1 MNNYE
6 IVSIVVSTHNSARY
20 LEGCLQSIRSQTYPN
35 IELIIVDDSSRDG
48 TCEIAKKYAD
58 HVFEGI
64 NFERSVKRNYGAKN
78 ATGEFVLICDSDM
91 ILETNVVSSA
101 VQLMKHDNKI
111 LQIVIPE
118 KSIGLGFW
126 SKCKALERSFY
137 VGVDW
142 MEASRFFRRN
152 VFLEIGG
159 YDEVNTGSEDYDL
172 PQRIE
177 GRYGAACRGRIHY
190 FITQNELE
198 IGLLSQI
205 KKKYYYSASF
215 VDYKKKN
222 ALNSKNFA
230 KQSNLIERYKI
241 FFSNGN
247 KLFSD
252 PLIGSG
258 LIFMKTIEFLAGGL
272 GYYIA
277 VFKNLKK

>member
-6 IVSIVVSTHNSARY
+6 IVSIVVSTHNSANY

-58 HVFEGI
+58 RVYEGI

-78 ATGEFVLICDSDM
+78 AAGEFVLICDSDM
-91 ILETNVVSSA
+91 ILESNVIASA
-101 VQLMKHDNKI
+101 VQLMRQDNQI

-118 KSIGLGFW
+118 KSIGFGFW

-159 YDEVNTGSEDYDL
+159 YDEINTGSEDYDL

-177 GRYGAACRGRIHY
+177 GRYGAACKGRVDY

-198 IGLLSQI
+198 ISLLSQI

-215 VDYKKKN
+215 IDYKKN
-222 ALNSKNFA
+222 VLNSEKFS
-230 KQSNLIERYKI
+230 KQSSLIERYKI
-241 FFSNGN
+241 FFSNHK

-252 PLIGSG
+252 PFIGSG